1 MMIKRWGL
9 LFMLTGV
16 LLYCTAAGAE
26 TLIIPGT
33 GACQNL
39 LSKLVQEYSKITP
52 GQEIQIPPSTGS
64 GGGIRSVLNQEA
76 TLARVARPLKTRE
89 SQLSYLPFAKD
100 AVVFIV
106 GKKVG
111 INSISTDQL
120 HDIFTGKIEN
130 WGKLGGDN
138 RKIRILIREE
148 GDSSLSDIRKQI
160 PSFNGIKFS
169 GQAKILYHEAEMVK
183 TADKYHYAIGWAYA
197 SSLNRSHG
205 GRVVSINGRVATSEN
220 IISGSY
226 PIAGEYAFVFR
237 SGELTLPA
245 RKFIDFVF
253 SDKGSELMKTQ
264 KVVPVPRKQ

>member
-1 MMIKRWGL
+1 
-9 LFMLTGV
+9 MLTGV

-39 LSKLVQEYSKITP
+39 LSKLAQEYTKITP
-52 GQEIQIPPSTGS
+52 GQEIQILPSIGS
-64 GGGIRSVLNQEA
+64 GGGIRSVLNHKA
-76 TLARVARPLKTRE
+76 TLARVARPLKAKE

-106 GKKVG
+106 GKKVS

-130 WGKLGGDN
+130 WGKLGGDD

-148 GDSSLSDIRKQI
+148 GDSSLSEIRKQI

-169 GQAKILYHEAEMVK
+169 RQAKVLYHEADLVK
-183 TADKYHYAIGWAYA
+183 TVDKYHYTIGWAYA
-197 SSLNRSHG
+197 SSLNKSHE
-205 GRVVSINGRVATSEN
+205 GRVVSIDGRVATLEN
-220 IISGSY
+220 IINGSY
-226 PIAGEYAFVFR
+226 PITGEYAFVFQP
-237 SGELTLPA
+237 GELTLPA

-253 SDKGSELMKTQ
+253 SGKGSELMKAQ
-264 KVVPVPRKQ
+264 KIVPVPRKQ